1 MDESKWPIGFV
12 PEPDL
17 QGLEPLTY
25 EPERSRRS
33 NQSKSKQPMNR
44 QSARREDNN
53 IDRTRGFAER
63 GFDPHSSGRSRPG
76 PPNRRRVKVN
86 VEY

>member
-25 EPERSRRS
+25 ELERSRRS
-33 NQSKSKQPMNR
+33 NQSKRPMNR

-76 PPNRRRVKVN
+76 PPNRRQVRVN